1 MGFIKNFL
9 GGRLEVTNTLPR
21 QQEHIIVVDEK
32 KPSPMAIIYRSE
44 IDFISRCI
52 LDYPNIETGG
62 QLFGFWTSD
71 GTPVVAYVIGPG
83 TNAQHHQTS
92 FVQDQNYPDIV
103 GRELHRRYRLQH
115 IGEWH
120 SHHQLDLA
128 RPSGG
133 DVNAFVFGLRNPR
146 FPRLLMCI
154 GNCTPQ
160 KTTVNAFNFHKN
172 DPHNYVHARWDVV
185 EHESPYRSIADHDLN
200 RILIQPHT
208 RNASHGQLHTVE
220 GVSPKSLSS
229 KNHWLT
235 ESVDNVEMMK
245 AFVEDVKNLAP
256 EYPVKT
262 EMLPTGEP
270 LINIDNGKY
279 KIVLPYGFPK
289 RPPILENNGVSER
302 IEATIIS
309 QMEIIAETW
318 GTNTSTLRN
327 AFQNWLKETLA
338 VCLMQE
344 RKCDAGMPIEQEHAI
359 APQKPHGWRELHER
373 IEKEMQ
379 VLTSYYNFTNDTLIY
394 YEDKYSYE
402 IEINMVAYN
411 PKIDC
416 HTVIKLLIPSAYPS
430 EMPDVLVGE
439 SSIGGTQQLPIASY
453 LQSMDFTPLYSI
465 IDRGHSIYRKMLSW
479 TSQTS
484 LARAFFVANLLL
496 IEYAKATQNGYSF
509 QERIDD
515 LLESEE
521 ELDKS
526 LKELANIIKEDNNN
540 YGSITT

>member
-9 GGRLEVTNTLPR
+9 GGRLEVTNTPPR

-71 GTPVVAYVIGPG
+71 GTPVVMYVIGPG

-146 FPRLLMCI
+146 FPRLLLCI

-172 DPHNYVHARWDVV
+172 DPHNYVHARWDIV

-208 RNASHGQLHTVE
+208 RNASHGQLYTVE
-220 GVSPKSLSS
+220 GVIPKSSSS

-270 LINIDNGKY
+270 LINIDNGNY
-279 KIVLPYGFPK
+279 KIVLPYGFPQ
-289 RPPILENNGVSER
+289 RSPILENNGVSER

-327 AFQNWLKETLA
+327 AFQNWLKDTLA

-344 RKCDAGMPIEQEHAI
+344 RKCDPGMSMEHAI

-373 IEKEMQ
+373 LEKEMK

-416 HTVIKLLIPSAYPS
+416 HTVIKILIPSAYPS
-430 EMPDVLVGE
+430 EMPDVVVGE

-465 IDRGHSIYRKMLSW
+465 IDRGHSIYRKMLNW

-526 LKELANIIKEDNNN
+526 LKELANIIKENNNN

>member
-1 MGFIKNFL
+1 M
-9 GGRLEVTNTLPR
+9 TNTPPR

-128 RPSGG
+128 QPSGG

-146 FPRLLMCI
+146 FPRLLLCI

-200 RILIQPHT
+200 GILIQPHT
-208 RNASHGQLHTVE
+208 RNASHGQLYTVE
-220 GVSPKSLSS
+220 GVIPKSSSS

-262 EMLPTGEP
+262 EILPTGEP

-289 RPPILENNGVSER
+289 RPPILEKNGVFGR
-302 IEATIIS
+302 IEATNVS
-309 QMEIIAETW
+309 QMEQIAESW
-318 GTNTSTLRN
+318 GANTGSLRTD
-327 AFQNWLKETLA
+327 FQKWLKETLA
-338 VCLMQE
+338 DCLMQE
-344 RKCDAGMPIEQEHAI
+344 RKYDTQTSIEQEHGI
-359 APQKPHGWRELHER
+359 LPKRPHGWQKLHVRLE
-373 IEKEMQ
+373 EEMK
-379 VLTSYYNFTNDTLIY
+379 VLISYYNFTSNTLKY
-394 YEDKYSYE
+394 HEDEYSNE
-402 IEINMVAYN
+402 IEVNLVAYN
-411 PKIDC
+411 PKEDC
-416 HTVIKLLIPSAYPS
+416 HTVIKLVIPTDYPYQ
-430 EMPDVLVGE
+430 MPDVFVGE
-439 SSIGGTQQLPIASY
+439 YNQAEVAKYAPLDSY
-453 LQSMDFTPLYSI
+453 LSKIDFTPLHTIVYK
-465 IDRGHSIYRKMLSW
+465 GGLIYKKLLNWPSSM
-479 TSQTS
+479 S

-521 ELDKS
+521 ELDQS
-526 LKELANIIKEDNNN
+526 LKELANIIKENNNN